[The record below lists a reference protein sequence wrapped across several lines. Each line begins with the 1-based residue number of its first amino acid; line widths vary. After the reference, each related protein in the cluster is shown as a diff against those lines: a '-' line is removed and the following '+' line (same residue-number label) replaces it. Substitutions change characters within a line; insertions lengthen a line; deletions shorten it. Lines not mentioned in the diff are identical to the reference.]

1 MTIMVPHADIAMMNI
16 SGSESEVEII
26 SKRVKKQKIKDKVNS
41 KTKDK
46 SGNEKSSKKRKAD
59 TLAEEPVP
67 TSIPSPE
74 TSSALLE
81 VELDLEEE
89 NPAIPD
95 TSDDQSSKR
104 RKPNVG
110 EEIEVDITLPEPPS
124 KKALRALKKGKPL
137 PPSKSGAETTPEP
150 EAKKA
155 KAEVEKRS
163 EHGIWIGN
171 LAFHI
176 SKEDLRKFFVEKSD
190 ITEEMITRIHMPGPN
205 DKKSANKVEEKRN
218 GKTVHNTGF
227 AYVDFST
234 AEGATEAVEL
244 SEQLLGGRR
253 VLIKNN
259 KSFEGRPQKT
269 KEESRNDGKP
279 PSKRVFVGNL
289 PFDATEAIIQSHYE
303 KCGSIGT
310 LKLATFED
318 SGKCKGYGWVTFD
331 ELEGAQNCV
340 RGFVLVDEELSDDSE
355 SEESGSRDEETDIT
369 KVKPK
374 KKTKKRKVWCNRLN
388 GRPLRTE
395 FAEDAQVR
403 YKKRYGKDGTKQ
415 QAAGVGAEKPVE
427 AAPESHVIVPKA
439 VEYRKDYAPRLT
451 GGIVESK
458 GKKVTF

>member
-1 MTIMVPHADIAMMNI
+1 MAPHKDMSTMDA
-16 SGSESEVEII
+16 SGSESEIEII
-26 SKRVKKQKIKDKVNS
+26 SKKIKKEKIKEKSKS

-46 SGNEKSSKKRKAD
+46 SGKEKSSKKRKAD
-59 TLAEEPVP
+59 ALAEEPVP
-67 TSIPSPE
+67 TSIPAPE
-74 TSSALLE
+74 TSSALLKAE
-81 VELDLEEE
+81 PNLKEKSPILPE
-89 NPAIPD
+89 ND
-95 TSDDQSSKR
+95 DDQSSKR

-137 PPSKSGAETTPEP
+137 PPSKNGAETTPEP
-150 EAKKA
+150 EARKA

-171 LAFHI
+171 LAFHT
-176 SKEDLRKFFVEKSD
+176 SKEDIRNLFVEKSD

-205 DKKSANKVEEKRN
+205 DKKSANKVEERRN

-331 ELEGAQNCV
+331 VLEGAQNCV
-340 RGFVLVDEELSDDSE
+340 RGFVLVEEDMSDESE
-355 SEESGSRDEETDIT
+355 SEEESGSMDEETDIT
-369 KVKPK
+369 KAKPK

-415 QAAGVGAEKPVE
+415 QAAGAGAEKLVE
-427 AAPESHVIVPKA
+427 AAQESHVIVPKA
-439 VEYRKDYAPRLT
+439 VEYRKEYAPRLT